1 MKSAIYI
8 VLLSWFVASCDCM
21 QTVALYS
28 SVQPP
33 KDPFQCFGL
42 KEIFFDSN
50 CSITYGVK
58 QNSCKN
64 FRFER
69 EGSFVGDDHLHFT
82 WKSKDECRYLGVGFP
97 WGNYMGKDLESFEQ
111 NVAIEM
117 MIRTDAEPLTKIPMI
132 FGLRDYGGNQCMT
145 GLNYLGID
153 GGQVDSVW
161 RKARIPLASFKARE
175 KGVNLKNIKELV
187 IEFQRSGDIH
197 IDNIRLVRHHH
208 GYIRTDDSFT
218 TEVTSL
224 PLVLGEKLDV
234 WWGINPQHSQN
245 IVFIPGDFFLCQNSS
260 SEVLELSRSQAVH
273 VHIPTAELEAWNDCG
288 FGIDGW
294 NRVDMS
300 SVFTTTALVF
310 EIHGAYVPKMKVSLL
325 GFTGPR
331 RRVEQFVGDQHIRSL
346 SADSYEVW
354 MPMKSFGNYDEL
366 NTEALKEFRFTIN
379 DTLSFDMGNFRLVEF
394 RGNPE
399 KPIKWVLR

>member
-8 VLLSWFVASCDCM
+8 GLLAWFLASCDCM

-33 KDPFQCFGL
+33 TDPFQRFGF
-42 KEIFFDSN
+42 KEIFLDSK
-50 CSITYGVK
+50 SSVTYGVK
-58 QNSCKN
+58 QNSCRN
-64 FRFER
+64 FSFER
-69 EGSFVGDDHLHFT
+69 EESFVGDDHLHFM
-82 WKSKDECRYLGVGFP
+82 WDSKDECRYLGVGFP
-97 WGNYMGKDLESFEQ
+97 WGNYKGKDLVSFEQ
-111 NVAIEM
+111 HVAIEM
-117 MIRTDAEPLTKIPMI
+117 MIRTDAEPLTKVPMI

-161 RKARIPLASFKARE
+161 RKARIPLASFNARG

-187 IEFQRSGDIH
+187 IEFQRSGDVH
-197 IDNIRLVRHHH
+197 IDNIHLVPHQH
-208 GYIRTDDSFT
+208 GYIRSDDSFT

-224 PLVLGEKLDV
+224 PLVLGEKLDA

-245 IVFIPGDFFLCQNSS
+245 IVFIPRDSFLCQNRS
-260 SEVLELSRSQAVH
+260 SEALELSGSQAVH
-273 VHIPTAELEAWNDCG
+273 VHIPRAEIEAWNDFG
-288 FGIDGW
+288 FAIDGW
-294 NRVDMS
+294 NRVDLS

-331 RRVEQFVGDQHIRSL
+331 RRVEQFVGGQHIRSL

-366 NTEALKEFRFTIN
+366 NTKALKEVRFTIN
-379 DTLSFDMGNFRLVEF
+379 DTLNFDMGDFRLVEF
-394 RGNPE
+394 RGSPE
-399 KPIKWVLR
+399 KPIKWVLK